1 MMSLHS
7 NRTVDKTQVYMYH
20 VAPFHFCQLAATVR
34 LYLEVERESLALEL
48 PGGQHLHLTWA
59 AAECDVPAVSTA
71 AHHWHPRYHSR
82 SLRDIIWRQC

>member
-20 VAPFHFCQLAATVR
+20 VATVR

-59 AAECDVPAVSTA
+59 AAECDVPDVSTA